1 MCNYS
6 SIANDTVKVFSGDL
20 IFGDHDSITLFGI
33 HAQNSLKDYS
43 RRVTALLLKET
54 ENLDMAMSEVICEI
68 ERFEDKI
75 NRPIQSVLGKRIHQR
90 DLIKEYSKILSYIDN
105 MTLYFK
111 LQQTQLIKEIKLL
124 DRLAEAVVSSSQELE
139 HCIET
144 GKSILRDRKTN
155 QVPARNLSSLENTE
169 AENELWYERLTK
181 RIEDLSISHTVS
193 LQSQA
198 QIRVL
203 HDNDLLLLDRIA
215 SAISNTLPIW
225 QNQMALMLGVDLLEA
240 RLDVQDKILDVSE
253 KHIERSITK
262 IKNGQRKSKSWDIN
276 HILQLNQSLKK
287 ALDEMAQL
295 EVTDN
300 ELRKEFLTTVYRG
313 ERG

>member
-33 HAQNSLKDYS
+33 QAQNSLKDYS

-68 ERFEDKI
+68 ERFEGKI
-75 NRPIQSVLGKRIHQR
+75 NRPIQPVLGKRRHQR

-144 GKSILRDRKTN
+144 GKSILQDRKTN

-262 IKNGQRKSKSWDIN
+262 IKNRQRKSKSWDIN

-287 ALDEMAQL
+287 ELDEMAQL

-300 ELRKEFLTTVYRG
+300 QFRKEFLTTVYCG

>member
-90 DLIKEYSKILSYIDN
+90 DLIKGYSKILSYIDN

>member
-6 SIANDTVKVFSGDL
+6 SIVNDTIKVFSSDL
-20 IFGDHDSITLFGI
+20 IVGDHDSITLFGI
-33 HAQNSLKDYS
+33 HVQNSLKDYS
-43 RRVTALLLKET
+43 HRVTALLLRET
-54 ENLDMAMSEVICEI
+54 EDLDMAMSEVLCEI
-68 ERFEDKI
+68 ERFEGKI
-75 NRPIQSVLGKRIHQR
+75 NRPIQSVFGKQRHQR
-90 DLIKEYSKILSYIDN
+90 DLIKEYSKILTYIDN

-124 DRLAEAVVSSSQELE
+124 DRLAEAVVSNSQELE

-144 GKSILRDRKTN
+144 GKSILKNRKTN
-155 QVPARNLSSLENTE
+155 QVQTRNLSSLENTE
-169 AENELWYERLTK
+169 TEDEIWYERLTK
-181 RIEDLSISHTVS
+181 RIDDLSISHAVS

-203 HDNDLLLLDRIA
+203 RDNDLLFLDRIA

-225 QNQMALMLGVDLLEA
+225 QNQMALMLGIDLLEA
-240 RLDVQDKILDVSE
+240 RLNVQDKVLDVSE
-253 KHIERSITK
+253 KHIKQSVRK
-262 IKNGQRKSKSWDIN
+262 IKNGQRKSKSCDIN

-287 ALDEMAQL
+287 ALDEMTQL
-295 EVTDN
+295 EATDD

-313 ERG
+313 EGG

>member
-6 SIANDTVKVFSGDL
+6 SIASDTVKVFSGDL

-54 ENLDMAMSEVICEI
+54 ENLDIAMSEVICEI
-68 ERFEDKI
+68 ERFEGKI
-75 NRPIQSVLGKRIHQR
+75 NRPRQSVLGKRIHQR

-124 DRLAEAVVSSSQELE
+124 DRFAEAIVSSSRELE
-139 HCIET
+139 YCIGT

-155 QVPARNLSSLENTE
+155 PVPVRNLSSLENTE

-181 RIEDLSISHTVS
+181 RIEDLSISHTIS

-262 IKNGQRKSKSWDIN
+262 IKNEQRKSKSWDIN